1 MEGAVVACCVV
12 ALFGRASATRA
23 PAWAVAQRS
32 PRASPAAA
40 ATATAAAAAAV
51 AAMVQWQGTVVWVMC
66 WFEIPTLFL
75 VASKDRT
82 EVRLETCPFAQL
94 FQRRCRVHTHQGVA
108 ADAALRLPPASDRS
122 RRGVDTS
129 LGCRAVIGLPCRCS
143 LRVGSLA
150 RLEGSAG
157 GGQRS
162 ARAAETTE
170 TRAVG
175 EIWPERGWTACPR
188 AMARPPRRH
197 AFGGSSKRC
206 SAHSR
211 KPTRPARLR
220 WRS

>member
-94 FQRRCRVHTHQGVA
+94 FQRR
-108 ADAALRLPPASDRS
+108 
-122 RRGVDTS
+122 
-129 LGCRAVIGLPCRCS
+129 
-143 LRVGSLA
+143 
-150 RLEGSAG
+150 
-157 GGQRS
+157 
-162 ARAAETTE
+162 
-170 TRAVG
+170 
-175 EIWPERGWTACPR
+175 
-188 AMARPPRRH
+188 
-197 AFGGSSKRC
+197 
-206 SAHSR
+206 
-211 KPTRPARLR
+211 
-220 WRS
+220 